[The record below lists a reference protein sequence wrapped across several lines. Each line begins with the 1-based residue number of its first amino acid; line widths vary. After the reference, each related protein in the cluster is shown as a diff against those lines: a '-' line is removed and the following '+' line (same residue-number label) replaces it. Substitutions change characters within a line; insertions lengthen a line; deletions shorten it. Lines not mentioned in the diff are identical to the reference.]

1 MQQHTEVDIK
11 KEDIKTTIPTLEEE
25 KPTIFRK
32 PIKLEDLVAG
42 VKAEL
47 EN

>member
-1 MQQHTEVDIK
+1 VDIK

-32 PIKLEDLVAG
+32 PIKLENLVG
-42 VKAEL
+42 GLKAEL
-47 EN
+47 EG